1 MKQHYI
7 RTAIIIDSLILA
19 IFLLGMGIYTYILAK
34 DEMNTDI
41 TLSQAI
47 VYSNVPTSDSIT
59 SEDEFIRY
67 SFANCWN
74 TYGECGCEGM
84 GFYGYLETGSGAKFD
99 TSTDYCTV
107 VLAEDHYFSSSE
119 YRIFYVDDA
128 LGTAE
133 THIEMVIK
141 AGYKWR
147 S

>member
-7 RTAIIIDSLILA
+7 RTAIIIDGLILA

-41 TLSQAI
+41 TLSKAI

-74 TYGECGCEGM
+74 TYGE
-84 GFYGYLETGSGAKFD
+84 Y
-99 TSTDYCTV
+99 
-107 VLAEDHYFSSSE
+107 
-119 YRIFYVDDA
+119 
-128 LGTAE
+128 
-133 THIEMVIK
+133 
-141 AGYKWR
+141 
-147 S
+147 